1 MSSSQFNIPEP
12 FEIPY
17 FDHGNSLSETIRN
30 SSSRRNVSKAK
41 FVFRKIR
48 NIILFRASFFCPI
61 NSWRIKM
68 HRRRGVHIGNN
79 VYIGQLCSIDNA
91 YPEYVFIED
100 DVTLAGEDTIVAHLN
115 PFEHF
120 KGVFESKVAPVVVE
134 KGAWIGVKCT
144 LTPGSRVG
152 RCASVSAGSV
162 VSNKVPPYTLVAGN
176 PAKKVFEYK
185 DQMLENER

>member
-1 MSSSQFNIPEP
+1 MPSSQFNIPEP
-12 FEIPY
+12 IEIPF
-17 FDHGNSLSETIRN
+17 FDHGSSLSETIRN
-30 SSSRRNVSKAK
+30 SSKRRKMSKLH
-41 FVFRKIR
+41 FTCRKIR
-48 NIILFRASFFCPI
+48 NIIVFLASFFCPI

-120 KGVFESKVAPVVVE
+120 KGVFESKVVPVVVR

-144 LTPGSRVG
+144 LTPGAVVG
-152 RCASVSAGSV
+152 EYASVSAGSV
-162 VSNKVPPYTLVAGN
+162 VSNKVPAYTLVAGN

-185 DQMLENER
+185 DQMTK